1 MSAMS
6 KAVITVLGLDRK
18 GIIASVS
25 RVLYENDVNILDISQ
40 TVLSGY
46 FNMVMVV
53 DVSGPSCSFDQ
64 LSDALAREG
73 AALGMQIRLQRSEI
87 FEAMHQI

>member
-1 MSAMS
+1 MGSAS
-6 KAVITVLGLDRK
+6 RAIVTVQGIDRK

-25 RVLYENDVNILDISQ
+25 RVLYENDVNILDITQ
-40 TVLSGY
+40 TVLSGL

-53 DVSGPSCSFDQ
+53 DVSGPKCSFFE
-64 LSDALAREG
+64 LGDALELVG
-73 AALGMQIRLQRSEI
+73 QQLGMQIRLQRSEI